1 MRCKL
6 FKLYYKIRNSI
17 LLHFGIILYI
27 EPESLP
33 FPMTKDDYYKD
44 VFGMPLN
51 EASCFYAC
59 KDLQGTVE
67 YCKAL
72 SNYLEPEEIK
82 KLLPVAV
89 GSMDVGELYKRENQ
103 NDIADSLQYAIRTRC
118 MPARPFSIDVYPES
132 VAQHTHVNSPGY
144 ITMADLAH
152 HTHSRG

>member
-1 MRCKL
+1 MRCRV

-33 FPMTKDDYYKD
+33 FPMTKEDYYKD

-51 EASCFYAC
+51 EASYFYAC
-59 KDLQGTVE
+59 NDLKATVGYYRE
-67 YCKAL
+67 L
-72 SNYLEPEEIK
+72 SKYLEPEEIK
-82 KLLPVAV
+82 ELLPATVDP
-89 GSMDVGELYKRENQ
+89 MDVGELYKRENQ
-103 NDIADSLQYAIRTRC
+103 NDLADSLQYAIRTRC
-118 MPARPFSIDVYPES
+118 MPARPFPIDVYPES
-132 VAQHTHVNSPGY
+132 VAQHTHVNSSGY